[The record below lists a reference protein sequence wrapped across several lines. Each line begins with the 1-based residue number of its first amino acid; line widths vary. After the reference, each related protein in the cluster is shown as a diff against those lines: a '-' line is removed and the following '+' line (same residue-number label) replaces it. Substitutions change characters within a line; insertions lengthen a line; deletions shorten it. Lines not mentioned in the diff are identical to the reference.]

1 MTTAIGRSIP
11 PQRLINLVN
20 PIVRAVLQSP
30 LHRMLDGALLVL
42 HITGRKTGRRYTI
55 PVSYVDLDGYLIVI
69 TQHSWRVNT
78 RDGADLQVTH
88 RGHHRLM
95 HGELDEDPTTVAT
108 TLYRVIERIGW
119 KAAQRQ
125 FGLKIQ
131 AGRKPSLPELENAA
145 REFGLASLTLTI
157 HK

>member
-69 TQHSWRVNT
+69 EPSRV
-78 RDGADLQVTH
+78 
-88 RGHHRLM
+88 
-95 HGELDEDPTTVAT
+95 
-108 TLYRVIERIGW
+108 
-119 KAAQRQ
+119 
-125 FGLKIQ
+125 
-131 AGRKPSLPELENAA
+131 
-145 REFGLASLTLTI
+145 
-157 HK
+157 